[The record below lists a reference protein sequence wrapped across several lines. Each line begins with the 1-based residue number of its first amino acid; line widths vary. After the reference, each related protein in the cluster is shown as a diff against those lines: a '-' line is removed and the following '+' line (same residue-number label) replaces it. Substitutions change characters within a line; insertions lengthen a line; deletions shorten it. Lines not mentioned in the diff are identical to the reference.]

1 MTGLKL
7 ISTRLTFP
15 TAIGFSPNIT
25 LILNIK
31 MNALPTSG
39 SEVIWT
45 GPIDNNASDQVF
57 MTQILPD
64 GKIRWLTGAG
74 RSLISSASLA
84 VGIAA
89 EVKVVMTGLVSGQ
102 WNQGLAEF
110 FIDGVSQGTLIGN
123 AHPFSTPQIVSFG
136 NKNNE
141 YASGAEGDL
150 NMTLYEASAVSDDYS
165 YTWSADGSDTSAT
178 GVQPILVDTTSGNNA
193 TGESFPTDGSAWEVA
208 ATPAVTTTDT
218 LSPGTEFTLTATNYA
233 SAPVSPATLTDSV
246 GSTITVPVT
255 ISGSGPYTAVGTMPT
270 LAEAVTAGTSLLFGD
285 VTIELT
291 T

>member
-1 MTGLKL
+1 
-7 ISTRLTFP
+7 
-15 TAIGFSPNIT
+15 
-25 LILNIK
+25 

>member
-1 MTGLKL
+1 
-7 ISTRLTFP
+7 
-15 TAIGFSPNIT
+15 
-25 LILNIK
+25 

-89 EVKVVMTGLVSGQ
+89 EVKVVMTGLVSGEVS
-102 WNQGLAEF
+102 QGLAEF
-110 FIDGVSQGTLIGN
+110 FIDGVSQGTATGN
-123 AHPFSTPQIVSFG
+123 AHPFSPPHIVSFG
-136 NKNNE
+136 NASDE
-141 YASGAEGDL
+141 YAPGAIGDL

-193 TGESFPTDGSAWEVA
+193 TGEDFPTDGSAWEVA

-218 LSPGTEFTLTATNYA
+218 LQPGESFTLTATNYA
-233 SAPVSPATLTDSV
+233 SAPVSPVTLTRSAHHKLLV
-246 GSTITVPVT
+246 LVTKTTSMRLVPKAT
-255 ISGSGPYTAVGTMPT
+255 
-270 LAEAVTAGTSLLFGD
+270 
-285 VTIELT
+285 
-291 T
+291 

>member
-1 MTGLKL
+1 MAGLKL

-31 MNALPTSG
+31 MNELPTG
-39 SEVIWT
+39 PEVIWT
-45 GPIDNNASDQVF
+45 TPGQNRLADDVF
-57 MTQILPD
+57 VTKILPD
-64 GKIRWLTGAG
+64 GKIQWFTGANRG
-74 RSLISSASLA
+74 VTSSASLT

-89 EVKVVMTGLVSGQ
+89 EVKVVMTGLVSGEVS
-102 WNQGLAEF
+102 QGLAEF
-110 FIDGVSQGTLIGN
+110 FIDGVSQGTATGN
-123 AHPFSTPQIVSFG
+123 AHPFSPPHIVSFG
-136 NKNNE
+136 NASDE
-141 YASGAEGDL
+141 YAPGAIGDL

-218 LSPGTEFTLTATNYA
+218 LQPGESFTLTATNYA
-233 SAPVSPATLTDSV
+233 SAPVSPVTFTDSA

-285 VTIELT
+285 VTIELST
-291 T
+291 

>member
-193 TGESFPTDGSAWEVA
+193 TGEDFPTDGSAWEVA

-218 LSPGTEFTLTATNYA
+218 LQPGESFTLTATNYA
-233 SAPVSPATLTDSV
+233 SAPVSPVTFTDSA

>member
-1 MTGLKL
+1 MAGLKL

>member
-285 VTIELT
+285 VTIELST
-291 T
+291 